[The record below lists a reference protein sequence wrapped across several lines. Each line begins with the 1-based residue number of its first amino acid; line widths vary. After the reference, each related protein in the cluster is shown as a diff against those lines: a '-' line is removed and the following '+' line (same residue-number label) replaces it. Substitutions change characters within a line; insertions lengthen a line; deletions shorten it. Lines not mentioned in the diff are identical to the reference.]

1 MIPLN
6 DPTTLSMLLHLNSEP
21 WLNNEAYRN
30 AIYLPEFKEFE
41 SVRARVGLPVVPP
54 SPLSHLIGSRKS
66 TRAFLPKGI
75 PLDFVS
81 ALTMSAYG
89 LREMAEMR
97 DGTKYYR
104 RSVPSA
110 GGMFPLEFFLFV
122 QRVDGLSNGLY
133 HYDVRGHALELIYE
147 RDIFGELEPVFY
159 TYPFIRDANLVFAM
173 AAMFPRNQKKY
184 GPRGYRY
191 TLLEA
196 GHAGQNI
203 CLAAAELGL
212 SSLCMGGFIDSKLNR
227 MLNLRA
233 SEEGV
238 VYSVAVGW
246 DAEAGL
252 ETHAAVNS

>member
-6 DPTTLSMLLHLNSEP
+6 DPTTLSMLFHLNSEP
-21 WLNNEAYRN
+21 WLNTEAYRN

-41 SVRARVGLPVVPP
+41 SARARIGLPTPP
-54 SPLSHLIGSRKS
+54 GSALSGLIESRKS
-66 TRAFLPKGI
+66 TRVFLPKEL
-75 PLDFVS
+75 PLSFVS

-89 LREMAEMR
+89 LHKMVEMR
-97 DGTKYYR
+97 DGTKYRR

-110 GGMFPLEFFLFV
+110 GGMFPLEFFLFT
-122 QRVDGLSNGLY
+122 QRVEGLLNGVY
-133 HYDVRGHALELIYE
+133 HYDVRGHALELIEE
-147 RDIFGELEPVFY
+147 REIFAELEPVFY

-173 AAMFPRNQKKY
+173 AAMFPRNQRKY

-203 CLAAAELGL
+203 CLAAAELEL
-212 SSLCMGGFIDSKLNR
+212 ASLCMGGFVDSKLNA
-227 MLNLRA
+227 MLNLRPNK
-233 SEEGV
+233 EGV

-246 DAEAGL
+246 VAEDPLAF
-252 ETHAAVNS
+252 

>member
-1 MIPLN
+1 MIPLD
-6 DPTTLSMLLHLNSEP
+6 DPTTLSMLFHLNSEP

-30 AIYLPEFKEFE
+30 AIYLPEFKEFD
-41 SVRARVGLPVVPP
+41 SAGARIGLPAPP
-54 SPLSHLIGSRKS
+54 TSALSRLIGLRKS
-66 TRAFLPKGI
+66 TRAFLPERM
-75 PLDFVS
+75 PLNFVS

-89 LREMAEMR
+89 LHKMVEMA
-97 DGTKYYR
+97 DGTKYRR

-110 GGMFPLEFFLFV
+110 GGMFPLEFFLFA
-122 QRVDGLSNGLY
+122 QRVEGLSNGLY
-133 HYDVRGHALELIYE
+133 HYAVRGHALEPIQQ
-147 RDIFGELEPVFY
+147 RDIFPELEPVLY
-159 TYPFIRDANLVFAM
+159 TYPFIQDANLVFAM

-227 MLNLRA
+227 MLNLQA
-233 SEEGV
+233 NKEGV
-238 VYSVAVGW
+238 VYAVAVGW
-246 DAEAGL
+246 DAEDANEKGPP
-252 ETHAAVNS
+252 A